1 MGVLVK
7 QIIVLVLSL
16 RCQLV
21 QTYSVAVNMRSDFS
35 LFWGAGEGG
44 GVVTVLGSVVNE
56 GPVP

>member
-44 GVVTVLGSVVNE
+44 VVTVLGSVVNE